1 MPYMKT
7 VNRVNPKHSHHK
19 KIILFSI
26 SLTLPR
32 CPLNSCDNH
41 FIMHIK
47 QVITLCTLNLHS
59 VNYMSIKLEEK
70 NKGTMSL

>member
-1 MPYMKT
+1 MSYMKI

-19 KIILFSI
+19 KKILFSI
-26 SLTLPR
+26 SLPLHR

-41 FIMHIK
+41 FIMYIN
-47 QVITLCTLNLHS
+47 QVITLCTLNLYS

-70 NKGTMSL
+70 K